1 MELYIKILIF
11 VVLVV
16 ISGFFA
22 AAEVSLLSISRLRV
36 KHLLSQKKRE
46 AEYIRLLKEDPDRLL
61 STVLIGNNL
70 ANVTASVMATVIAF
84 DLFGDYA
91 ISIATGA
98 TTILLLVFGD
108 IAPKSF
114 ATKYTERFAFFV
126 AKPIWGLSIIFYPGI
141 KVLKFLMGPLNP
153 KKIDPIITVDELKT
167 YVEAG
172 HEIGSIKE
180 LEKKMIHR
188 IFEFDQIS
196 IKEIMTPK
204 LEMVMVNANDK
215 ISKAI
220 HMPAKKLYSRLP
232 IYSKRKDNIVGV
244 FNVKDALRNF
254 DKKRLNDR
262 VKEYMRKPILVPET
276 LKIDRLLRLFQKKN
290 EHMAIV
296 VNEHGSI
303 TGLVTIEN
311 VLEEIVGNI
320 RDESDSIDMNIR
332 QIDENFWYIKGRT
345 SLEEMKEK
353 IGFKIDAPVDFDT
366 FNGFII
372 QKLGRLPRE
381 GEDILYDGFKIRV
394 EEIKGYRVELTGVL
408 KIKDKDTVKE
418 IRTPLKT

>member
-61 STVLIGNNL
+61 STVLMGNNL

>member
-1 MELYIKILIF
+1 MDLQLKIIIF
-11 VVLVV
+11 IFLVIV
-16 ISGFFA
+16 SGFFA

-36 KHLLSQKKRE
+36 RHLLSQKKKE

-70 ANVTASVMATVIAF
+70 ANVAASVIATVIAF
-84 DLFGDYA
+84 ELFGDYA
-91 ISIATGA
+91 ISIATGL

-114 ATKYTERFAFFV
+114 ATKYTEKFAFLV
-126 AKPIWGLSIIFYPGI
+126 AKPIWGMSVIFYPGI
-141 KVLKFLMGPLNP
+141 RILKFLMGPLNP
-153 KKIDPIITVDELKT
+153 KTIDPIITVDELKT

-196 IKEIMTPK
+196 VKEIMTPK
-204 LEMVMVNANDK
+204 LEMVVVNANDR

-220 HMPAKKLYSRLP
+220 RIPAKKLYSRLP
-232 IYSKRKDNIVGV
+232 VYSKKKENIIGIL
-244 FNVKDALRNF
+244 NVKDALRNF
-254 DKKRLNDR
+254 DSKTLNDR
-262 VKEYMRKPILVPET
+262 VEKYTRKPIFVPET

-290 EHMAIV
+290 EHIAIV
-296 VNEHGSI
+296 VNEQGMI

-320 RDESDSIDMNIR
+320 RDESDGIDMNIR
-332 QIDENFWYIKGRT
+332 QIDENFWYIKGKT
-345 SLEEMKEK
+345 GLEEMKEK
-353 IGFKIDAPVDFDT
+353 IGFKTEAPADFDT
-366 FNGFII
+366 FSGFII
-372 QKLGRLPRE
+372 HKLGRLPKE
-381 GEDILYDGFKIRV
+381 GEDILYDSFKIRI
-394 EEIKGYRVELTGVL
+394 EEIKNYRVELTGVSRL
-408 KIKDKDTVKE
+408 KDASKDVK
-418 IRTPLKT
+418 TPSKT

>member
-114 ATKYTERFAFFV
+114 ATKYTERLAFFV

>member
-1 MELYIKILIF
+1 MQLHLKIIIF
-11 VVLVV
+11 VFLVIV
-16 ISGFFA
+16 SGFFA

-36 KHLLSQKKRE
+36 RHLLSQKKKE

-70 ANVTASVMATVIAF
+70 ANVAASVIATVIAF
-84 DLFGDYA
+84 ELFGDYA
-91 ISIATGA
+91 ISIATGL

-114 ATKYTERFAFFV
+114 ATKYTEKFAFLV
-126 AKPIWGLSIIFYPGI
+126 AKPIWGMSVIFYPGI
-141 KVLKFLMGPLNP
+141 RILKFLMGPLNP
-153 KKIDPIITVDELKT
+153 KTIDPIITVDELKT

-196 IKEIMTPK
+196 VKEIMTPK
-204 LEMVMVNANDK
+204 LEMVVVNANDR

-220 HMPAKKLYSRLP
+220 RIPAKKLYSRLP
-232 IYSKRKDNIVGV
+232 VYSKKKENIIGIL
-244 FNVKDALRNF
+244 NVKDALRNF
-254 DKKRLNDR
+254 DSKTLNDR
-262 VKEYMRKPILVPET
+262 VEKYTRKPIFVPET

-290 EHMAIV
+290 EHIAIV
-296 VNEHGSI
+296 VNEQGMI

-320 RDESDSIDMNIR
+320 RDESDGIDMNIR
-332 QIDENFWYIKGRT
+332 QIDENFWYIKGKT
-345 SLEEMKEK
+345 GLEEMKEK
-353 IGFKIDAPVDFDT
+353 IGFKTEAPADFDT
-366 FNGFII
+366 FSGFII
-372 QKLGRLPRE
+372 HKLGRLPKE
-381 GEDILYDGFKIRV
+381 GEDILYDSFKIRI
-394 EEIKGYRVELTGVL
+394 EESKNYRVELTGVSRL
-408 KIKDKDTVKE
+408 KDAYKDVK
-418 IRTPLKT
+418 TPSKT

>member
-1 MELYIKILIF
+1 
-11 VVLVV
+11 
-16 ISGFFA
+16 
-22 AAEVSLLSISRLRV
+22 
-36 KHLLSQKKRE
+36 
-46 AEYIRLLKEDPDRLL
+46 
-61 STVLIGNNL
+61 
-70 ANVTASVMATVIAF
+70 
-84 DLFGDYA
+84 
-91 ISIATGA
+91 
-98 TTILLLVFGD
+98 
-108 IAPKSF
+108 
-114 ATKYTERFAFFV
+114 
-126 AKPIWGLSIIFYPGI
+126 
-141 KVLKFLMGPLNP
+141 
-153 KKIDPIITVDELKT
+153 
-167 YVEAG
+167 
-172 HEIGSIKE
+172 
-180 LEKKMIHR
+180 MIHR